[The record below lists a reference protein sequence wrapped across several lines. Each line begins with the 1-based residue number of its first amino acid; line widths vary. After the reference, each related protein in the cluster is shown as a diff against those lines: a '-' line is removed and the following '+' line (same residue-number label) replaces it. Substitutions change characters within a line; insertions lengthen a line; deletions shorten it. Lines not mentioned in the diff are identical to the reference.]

1 MKMAILPIAPVDR
14 LVREAG
20 AERVSEGAREAL
32 AKILEDEGM
41 KIAKEAIKLAEHAG
55 RKTVKVEDIELAAV
69 RV

>member
-1 MKMAILPIAPVDR
+1 MVILPIAPVDR

-32 AKILEDEGM
+32 AKILEDKGM
-41 KIAKEAIKLAEHAG
+41 TVAKEAIKLAEHAG
-55 RKTVKVEDIELAAV
+55 RKTVKVEDIELASE

>member
-1 MKMAILPIAPVDR
+1 MAILPIAPVDR

-20 AERVSEGAREAL
+20 ADRVSEGAREAL
-32 AKILEDEGM
+32 AKILEDQGM

-55 RKTVKVEDIELAAV
+55 RKTVKIEDIELASS

>member
-1 MKMAILPIAPVDR
+1 MGILPIAPVDR

-32 AKILEDEGM
+32 AKILEEEGM

-55 RKTVKVEDIELAAV
+55 RKTVKVEDIELAAA
-69 RV
+69 RM

>member
-1 MKMAILPIAPVDR
+1 MAILPIAPVDR

-20 AERVSEGAREAL
+20 ADRVSEGAREAL
-32 AKILEDEGM
+32 AKILEDQGM

-55 RKTVKVEDIELAAV
+55 RKTVKIEDIELAAS